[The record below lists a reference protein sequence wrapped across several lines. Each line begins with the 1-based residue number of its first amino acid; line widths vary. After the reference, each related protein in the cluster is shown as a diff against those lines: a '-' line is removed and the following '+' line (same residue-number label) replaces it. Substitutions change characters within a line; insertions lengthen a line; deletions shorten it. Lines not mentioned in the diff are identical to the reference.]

1 METTTLALLVLIP
14 LLVWRIYSRLKR
26 MMGRQPSQLWRHWA
40 AAVLLP
46 ALLAALAVAVATK
59 GDVLALSCLGAGAL
73 AGAWLG
79 VWGLKLTRFENTD
92 KGYFYTP
99 NLRLGMLVAMLF
111 VARVLYRG
119 MELYMNT
126 RVAVPVPQAD
136 FTQSPLTLLTFGL
149 LAGYYAAY
157 AWGLLRWRRNQK
169 PLPAPN

>member
-1 METTTLALLVLIP
+1 MEMTTLALLVLIP

-26 MMGRQPSQLWRHWA
+26 MMGRHESQMWRHWA

-46 ALLAALAVAVATK
+46 VLLAALAVATGGEALTLSS
-59 GDVLALSCLGAGAL
+59 LAAGAL
-73 AGAWLG
+73 GGAWLG
-79 VWGLKLTRFENTD
+79 LWGIRLTRFENTG

-99 NLRLGMLVAMLF
+99 NVRLGMTVALLF
-111 VARVLYRG
+111 AARVLYRG

-126 RVAVPVPQAD
+126 RIAVPQPQAD

-157 AWGLLRWRRNQK
+157 AWGLLRWRRGQ
-169 PLPAPN
+169 APVPN